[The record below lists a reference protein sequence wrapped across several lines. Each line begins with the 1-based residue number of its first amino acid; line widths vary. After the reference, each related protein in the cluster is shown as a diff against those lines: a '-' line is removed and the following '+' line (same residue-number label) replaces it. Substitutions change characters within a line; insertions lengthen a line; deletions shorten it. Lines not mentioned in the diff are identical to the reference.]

1 MKKIVCFLIFIIL
14 LSGQLVYAED
24 IKVGFV
30 DFKRVF
36 DESDSGKK
44 TNSEFEALKN
54 AIKEKEKES
63 YEIQKEIEEIIKKIA
78 QEDGYTLIID
88 NIIKNDMV
96 LYDMVLYSK
105 ISKKDSYKEF
115 FSTKS
120 DITETVIKRYNESK
134 KQLKK

>member
-1 MKKIVCFLIFIIL
+1 MKKV
-14 LSGQLVYAED
+14 
-24 IKVGFV
+24 
-30 DFKRVF
+30 
-36 DESDSGKK
+36 
-44 TNSEFEALKN
+44 NSEFEVLKN

-63 YEIQKEIEEIIKKIA
+63 DEIQKEIEEIIKKIA

-105 ISKKDSYKEF
+105 ISKKDSYKKF

>member
-1 MKKIVCFLIFIIL
+1 MKTIVCFLIFIIL

-24 IKVGFV
+24 VKVGFV

-44 TNSEFEALKN
+44 INSEFEVLKN

-63 YEIQKEIEEIIKKIA
+63 DEIQKEIEEIIKKIA

-105 ISKKDSYKEF
+105 ISKKDSYKKF